1 MGLEIVIGRAPTI
14 LGWAYALLGPVVDM
28 TMIDIDIM
36 FELNVIVKYV
46 VTGMHV

>member
-1 MGLEIVIGRAPTI
+1 MVIGRAPTI
-14 LGWAYALLGPVVDM
+14 LGWAAYALLGPAVDM
-28 TMIDIDIM
+28 PLIDIDIM